1 MSMNHTVM
9 ILIFIYR
16 VIYKVNLLQENDVS
30 QGEIKCMIVCNATAY
45 RESQNQGWINFS
57 VFDGLKKK
65 YIIPRRCLNKKNA
78 WNSTK

>member
-1 MSMNHTVM
+1 
-9 ILIFIYR
+9 
-16 VIYKVNLLQENDVS
+16 VNLLQENDVS

-65 YIIPRRCLNKKNA
+65 YIIPRRCLNKKMPGTVQNKLLKKMVMGMKIG
-78 WNSTK
+78 SY